1 MDREGLPAAEA
12 LGDFLGFCRGQSV
25 LSYGNDMVVL
35 GENVGWARSRGEEVK
50 NGFLDAHFLNIR
62 PWLNSIAS
70 ATSASNVGRL
80 WQDLDLP
87 KPAPGKEHSALFDC
101 YSFASALEHLSEGGS
116 RLPEFLPLT
125 NQAANKAP
133 DTPSAHF
140 AQRGRCRKRRKTVW
154 SASPLTALRG
164 LVLWPRTAFS
174 SFSYVGLMA
183 SSRAVPNLRAMF
195 FTYLRRELRRRRK
208 AALVVA
214 SGLALGIALVI
225 VVNSVSSGMGKA
237 QDKVLQS
244 LYGLGTD
251 MTVTKAATPTAS
263 GSQQP
268 RFQFDANNND
278 DSKTQS
284 SDRVMVQGFTTLA
297 STTVTKVAGQKGVS
311 DAVGGLSLNVVKV
324 DGQFTRGQFQQNQGS
339 GTGGGGNRGGGTGA
353 PQGEVTGGGANFNIN
368 SYSVYGTDV
377 TKPAL
382 GPLTSSKIT
391 SGRTFTTAEANSK
404 VVVADSAYAKE
415 KKLKVGSTVTIKSV
429 KYKVI
434 GIATA
439 TSGDAAANLYVP
451 LKQAQTLSGD
461 TNKVTTIYVKATD
474 SQQISAVKKTITSN
488 VSGTTVTTSADLAD
502 TVSGSLSTASSLATS
517 VGKWLSIAV
526 LIAAFL
532 VAGLL
537 TSSAVSRRVR
547 EFGTLK
553 ALGWK
558 SGRVTRQVV
567 GEAIVNGQLWSA
579 ASSASRSA
587 WRARTSSPRSA
598 RPSRPPWAAP
608 VVPAARAAVPVAAAS
623 AAADRPRPRPST

>member
-1 MDREGLPAAEA
+1 
-12 LGDFLGFCRGQSV
+12 
-25 LSYGNDMVVL
+25 
-35 GENVGWARSRGEEVK
+35 
-50 NGFLDAHFLNIR
+50 
-62 PWLNSIAS
+62 
-70 ATSASNVGRL
+70 
-80 WQDLDLP
+80 
-87 KPAPGKEHSALFDC
+87 
-101 YSFASALEHLSEGGS
+101 
-116 RLPEFLPLT
+116 
-125 NQAANKAP
+125 
-133 DTPSAHF
+133 
-140 AQRGRCRKRRKTVW
+140 
-154 SASPLTALRG
+154 
-164 LVLWPRTAFS
+164 
-174 SFSYVGLMA
+174 
-183 SSRAVPNLRAMF
+183 MF

-324 DGQFTRGQFQQNQGS
+324 DGQFTRGQFQQDQGS
-339 GTGGGGNRGGGTGA
+339 GSTGTGGNRGGGTGA

-451 LKQAQTLSGD
+451 LTQAQTLSGD
-461 TNKVTTIYVKATD
+461 KNKVTTIYVKASD
-474 SQQISAVKKTITSN
+474 SKQISAVKKTIQGN

-567 GEAIVNGQLWSA
+567 GEAIVNGLVGGVLGIALGLAGAYVVTAISPTL
-579 ASSASRSA
+579 SASLGSTGGGGGAGGPGGGGGGGGFGGGRQA
-587 WRARTSSPRSA
+587 AAKTLDVALTAPVNGATIALAVGLAVAGGLIAGAFGGWRASRL
-598 RPSRPPWAAP
+598 RP
-608 VVPAARAAVPVAAAS
+608 
-623 AAADRPRPRPST
+623 ADALRRVE